1 MKQASRRVRRMG
13 RHHNMR
19 KGSGLNLVSLMD
31 IFTIL
36 VFFLLVNSSSAPQLP
51 NQKDLALPTST
62 AQKTPK
68 ETLVLVIT
76 ADRILLQG
84 REVARVQSLIDNET
98 EVIEP
103 LKEAL
108 VFQRGNRRL
117 AAAAVEGESPAGDAI
132 TIMGDQN
139 ISYELLRKIL
149 ATLQQANYTEIA
161 FAAQQKA
168 KSKTENLS
176 GK

>member
-1 MKQASRRVRRMG
+1 
-13 RHHNMR
+13 MR

-76 ADRILLQG
+76 GERILLQG
-84 REVARVQSLIDNET
+84 REIATVQGLLESEDD
-98 EVIEP
+98 VIEP
-103 LKEAL
+103 LKEEL
-108 VFQRGNRRL
+108 EFQISNRQLRAASAASGN
-117 AAAAVEGESPAGDAI
+117 AI
-132 TIMGDQN
+132 TIMGDEN

-149 ATLQQANYTEIA
+149 ATLAQANYTEIA
-161 FAAQQKA
+161 FAAHQKA
-168 KSKTENLS
+168 KPKTGSAND
-176 GK
+176 